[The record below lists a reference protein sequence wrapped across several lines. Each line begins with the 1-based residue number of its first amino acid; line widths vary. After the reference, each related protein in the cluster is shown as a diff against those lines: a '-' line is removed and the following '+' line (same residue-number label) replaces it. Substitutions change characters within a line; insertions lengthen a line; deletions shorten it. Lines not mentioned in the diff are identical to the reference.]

1 MTVWF
6 DEYLARDAWCFLANM
21 FSDGRVN
28 EPMPQRAIG
37 RRWVVVLIVGFTLLL
52 MFFVGG
58 LYFVN
63 HSSKFMHP
71 CWDGTSA
78 EICPPSG
85 VSQGNP

>member
-6 DEYLARDAWCFLANM
+6 DDFFGEDAGCFLADM
-21 FSDGRVN
+21 FSDGRLN
-28 EPMPQRAIG
+28 EPMPRRGIG
-37 RRWVVVLIVGFTLLL
+37 HHWVVVLIVGSTLLL
-52 MFFVGG
+52 MLFVAG
-58 LYFVN
+58 LYFFN
-63 HSSKFMHP
+63 HSGKLMHP